1 MIEIT
6 DLLVNVGG
14 FELMVDHLRVD
25 TYEWLIISGHSGAGK
40 TLLLETI
47 AGFYRPERGTIH
59 LEDRDITY
67 LPPEYRNVSIVF
79 QDYSLFPHMTVCE
92 NIGYGLRIRG
102 FPDHALVA
110 RTTAAMLGISG
121 LLDRYPLHLSGGE
134 KQRVAIAR
142 ALAVKPRLLLLDE
155 PASALDPDSRA
166 ALWED
171 LVCLYRNDGLT
182 IIHVTHDRMEAHQLG
197 TRMIMIHEGR
207 TMSSAPDTLSKREI

>member
-6 DLLVNVGG
+6 DLLVKAGG
-14 FELMVDHLRVD
+14 FELIVDHLKVD

-47 AGFYRPERGTIH
+47 AGFYHPIRGTIH
-59 LEDRDITY
+59 LEGRDITH
-67 LPPEYRNVSIVF
+67 LPPEHRNVSIVF
-79 QDYSLFPHMTVCE
+79 QDYSLFPHMTVRE

-102 FPDHALVA
+102 FPDHELLVQ
-110 RTTAAMLGISG
+110 TTAAMLGISG

-155 PASALDPDSRA
+155 PASALDPDSRT

-171 LVCLYRNDGLT
+171 LVRLYRSDGLT
-182 IIHVTHDRMEAHQLG
+182 IIHVTHDRREAHQLG
-197 TRMIMIHEGR
+197 TRTIMIHEGR
-207 TMSSAPDTLSKREI
+207 TLPSESDTVSKREI